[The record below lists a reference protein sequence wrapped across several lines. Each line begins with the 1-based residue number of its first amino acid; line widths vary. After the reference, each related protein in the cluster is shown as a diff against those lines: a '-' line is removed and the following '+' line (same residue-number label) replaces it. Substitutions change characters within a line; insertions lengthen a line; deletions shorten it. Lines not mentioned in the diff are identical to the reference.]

1 MELQLD
7 LLMQAMAAL
16 GIGLL
21 IGLEREYSQR
31 KIRGRPKQS
40 EAAGIRTFALVAL
53 TGNLLTWL
61 PESLMLWAVALGFVF
76 TAMIALISYQRTSAG
91 KEADKGTTSEI
102 VIVVTYLLGCLTGF
116 GYLLPATI
124 VAVVVFALLH
134 FKQVLHHFSHSL
146 SKDDIRQTV
155 QFLVVAVVVL
165 PVLPNQSFGPYESLN
180 PQHIWM
186 MIVLI
191 SGLGF
196 ASYASI
202 KLIGERAGLGVTGIL
217 GGLTSSTA
225 VTLAMS
231 RLSSSNPKLQTS
243 CTLAT
248 ILACSTMFPR
258 TLALTTLFN
267 IEVTLKLLL
276 PVATIL
282 LISAVTVYLLWKK
295 STGMKLD
302 PVYEPTTNPLS
313 FKTALAFGLF
323 YAVVI
328 FFVHMAQAN
337 FGDAGL
343 MTVAG
348 LSGLSD
354 IDPVTLSLSEISGTT
369 LTATLAAKG
378 ILLAAAANSLVK
390 LILGLSFSPSSAR
403 IWLLAGLLPMVL
415 LSALFI
421 TLL

>member
-1 MELQLD
+1 
-7 LLMQAMAAL
+7 MQAMAAL

-31 KIRGRPKQS
+31 KVRGRPPQS
-40 EAAGIRTFALVAL
+40 EAAGIRTFALVSL

-61 PESLMLWAVALGFVF
+61 PESLRLWAVALGFVF
-76 TAMIALISYQRTSAG
+76 TALIALISYHRTSSG

-124 VAVVVFALLH
+124 VAVVVFSLLH

-165 PVLPNQSFGPYESLN
+165 PILPNQAFGPYESLN
-180 PQHIWM
+180 PQHIWL

-191 SGLGF
+191 SGIGF

-202 KLIGERAGLGVTGIL
+202 KLIGDRAGLGVTGIL

-231 RLSSSNPKLQTS
+231 RLSSSNPKLQNS

-258 TLALTTLFN
+258 TVALTMLFN
-267 IEVTLKLLL
+267 IKVTIQLLL

-282 LISAVTVYLLWKK
+282 LFNAVTVYLLWKK
-295 STGMKLD
+295 SAALRLD
-302 PVYEPTTNPLS
+302 PIYQPATNPLS
-313 FKTALAFGLF
+313 FQTALVFGLF

-328 FFVHMAQAN
+328 LFVHMAQEN

-343 MTVAG
+343 MAVAG

-369 LTATLAAKG
+369 LSATLAAKG
-378 ILLAAAANSLVK
+378 ILLAAASNSLVK
-390 LILGLSFSPSSAR
+390 LILGLSLSPASAR
-403 IWLLAGLLPMVL
+403 VWLLAGLMPMVL
-415 LSALFI
+415 LSTLFI
-421 TLL
+421 TII